1 MDLIVFTSTLLAA
14 WGVLCVLGGERERK
28 RIDLAVALAKAEAEK
43 AAVES
48 KPSH

>member
-1 MDLIVFTSTLLAA
+1 MNLIVIMSTLLAA

-28 RIDLAVALAKAEAEK
+28 RIEIAVARAKAEAELE
-43 AAVES
+43 AVES